1 MQRYIMLTQAI
12 VYLKHLVA
20 DGSIKV
26 KTYGDGIQLYE
37 SVR

>member
-1 MQRYIMLTQAI
+1 MLTQGI

-20 DGSIKV
+20 GGSIKA

-37 SVR
+37 SAR